1 MSTSL
6 HRRFPPSPGRAE
18 AAVRVARHRRCGPV
32 PTVWGASTSRIA
44 LIGLTGLW
52 PGGQVRSAGGA
63 GRLTTSVRVPAP
75 DGARCRQ
82 LVSAPRIGP
91 SGDQC
96 NVTLTAST
104 ASTNSPWVSMSAT
117 SSMSSAM

>member
-1 MSTSL
+1 VSTSL

-75 DGARCRQ
+75 
-82 LVSAPRIGP
+82 RIGP